1 MSDDYENTLS
11 RLTGV
16 WSLVKSEFRT
26 DSGDTLYPLG
36 EDAVGQAIFTADG
49 FMSGQLMRRNRSRF
63 EQDSQ
68 LLGTEAEI
76 QEAFQGYIAYFGHC
90 EIDAERRT
98 ITTRVDGSLFPNWV
112 GGEQLR
118 YFEFEDE
125 QLVLTTPPIAIGD
138 DHITGVL
145 TWSRSEQG
153 GAGTSAV

>member
-1 MSDDYENTLS
+1 MSDECENTLS

-26 DSGDTLYPLG
+26 GSGDILYPLG

-49 FMSGQLMRRNRSRF
+49 FMSGQLMRRNRARF
-63 EQDSQ
+63 AQDSQ
-68 LLGTEAEI
+68 LLGTAAEI
-76 QEAFQGYIAYFGHC
+76 EEAFQGYIAYFGRC
-90 EIDAERRT
+90 QVDVDNRT

-118 YFEFEDE
+118 FFDF
-125 QLVLTTPPIAIGD
+125 QGDHLVLTTPPIAVGD
-138 DHITGVL
+138 DQITGVL

-153 GAGTSAV
+153 G